1 MSAQLQTREKRR
13 LKRFSVRLKVY
24 SQQTDELIGY
34 AENLHIAGMMIAT
47 KKPIPSKQELSI
59 WFGASKEEK
68 RLNRIF
74 LTTYKVWESF
84 TDTQDRL
91 YYSGL
96 HFVSPSD
103 ETLDKIQDLI
113 YESNS

>member
-1 MSAQLQTREKRR
+1 LSAQLQAREKRR

-34 AENLHIAGMMIAT
+34 AENLHTDGMMISS

-59 WFGASKEEK
+59 WFGATKEEK

-74 LTTYKVWESF
+74 LRSYKVWESF
-84 TDTQDRL
+84 TDTKDRL

-96 HFVSPSD
+96 HFVSPS
-103 ETLDKIQDLI
+103 EKTLDKIQSLLYDV
-113 YESNS
+113 NN